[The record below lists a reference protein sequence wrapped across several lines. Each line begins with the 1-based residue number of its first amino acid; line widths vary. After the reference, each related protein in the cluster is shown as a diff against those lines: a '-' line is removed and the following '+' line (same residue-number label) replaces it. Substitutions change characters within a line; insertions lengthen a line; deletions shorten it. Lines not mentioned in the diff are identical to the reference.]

1 MAADLGKLATDVAI
15 SGPNTLAVLFPAQ
28 YTYQRSAC
36 ERPDRKAR
44 LEEAVSA
51 AAGRAVRLEFKLGG
65 AAPLR
70 EPERPAPHAPTLVQK
85 AQRRREMERHPLVRQ
100 AMELFDVEVEH
111 VSEPTRAEE
120 PAAATREEEG

>member
-15 SGPNTLAVLFPAQ
+15 SGPNTLAVLFPQQ

-36 ERPDRKAR
+36 ERPDRKTR

-51 AAGRAVRLEFKLGG
+51 AAGRAVRLEFRLGG
-65 AAPLR
+65 SPPPR
-70 EPERPAPHAPTLVQK
+70 EAEKPVSHAPTLVQK
-85 AQRRREMERHPLVRQ
+85 AQRRREMEKHPLVRQ

-111 VSEPTRAEE
+111 ASEPTRSDE
-120 PAAATREEEG
+120 PAVAVREEEG